1 MSTSE
6 FRPTLYLLHQC
17 PFCLK
22 LMIYL
27 SESGLLDRFDRVVFE
42 ADSKEQT
49 QVRES
54 LSAHF
59 DKVTFPAAEVAPGDY
74 RKDTDT
80 LIAYFAERGG
90 ADPSSL
96 TLLSYYDSGVKE
108 KVIELFM
115 ENRALKE
122 KQAEGTAA

>member
-1 MSTSE
+1 MPASE

-27 SESGLLDRFDRVVFE
+27 TESGMLDRFDRVVFE
-42 ADSKEQT
+42 ADSEEQS
-49 QVRES
+49 QVRER

-59 DKVTFPAAEVAPGDY
+59 DKVTFPAAEVAPGDF
-74 RKDTDT
+74 RKDTDA
-80 LIAYFAERGG
+80 LIAYFAKRGG
-90 ADPSSL
+90 ADPASL
-96 TLLSYYDSGVKE
+96 TLLPYYDSGVKE
-108 KVIELFM
+108 KVIELFL

-122 KQAEGTAA
+122 KQAEATA